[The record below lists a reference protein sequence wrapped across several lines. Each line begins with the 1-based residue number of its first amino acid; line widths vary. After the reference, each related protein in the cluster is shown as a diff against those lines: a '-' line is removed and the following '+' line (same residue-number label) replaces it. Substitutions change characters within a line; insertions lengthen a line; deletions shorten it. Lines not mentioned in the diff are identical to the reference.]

1 MGKGDSFMF
10 KRKNE
15 EKQYKYS
22 LRKIRG
28 RSGVASCIIGAV
40 VFGSILLQPV
50 VLADTDVDVVADHSA
65 SEKALKVEENPH
77 SEGTAALNHVEDGD
91 VSEVRE
97 TVEEV
102 EKKDESSTN
111 STSIVRSSNR
121 EAHVGVTEMQDLTP
135 DETEEAEVLNENT
148 AKLTSKKDE
157 ESATLVRNK
166 RALNVPVEEDN
177 TGKVISEEYNE
188 ADVIRISRPEDYPM
202 LPTTRDYNPD
212 TYYIFK
218 EIISKTYGLD
228 IFAAV
233 KVGDESKTIYLFNQY
248 GQLLNSLVP
257 NESFA
262 QYNIKITNY
271 GDTYAIKQT
280 SGRSNLYYGYSSDGE
295 KGVVA
300 KNQPFDAIT
309 GVVPEKSK
317 VTVEYVDQEGEP
329 LLPKITEDALAGE
342 IRNISSAPAI
352 EGYVLT
358 DDSGYQKG
366 EVSLYTEEKVGHQWT
381 RRFGI
386 GLTGN
391 RVDAVYTLLDQYGTF
406 LVQMYTNG
414 RLFAESTIAPGESFT
429 KTIYSNKHD
438 GTAADT
444 YAFPSP
450 YIPDSGGLIYH
461 YTKVGK
467 IIPVTEEGEP
477 IPDAP
482 TPSYRTDPNDPENV
496 IPNQETP
503 DIPGYEKS
511 TEYVTP
517 EDPTV
522 DTPVVYTRIRNG
534 VLTVEYVDRTTNQL
548 LDSTGDSIQGR
559 YGEVINYST
568 AEKIL
573 YYTNRGYKLVEDGFT
588 QEGKT
593 FSDDNNKHVYK
604 VILEHGLQEYT
615 PENPG
620 TPDTP
625 INPENPDGPKVP
637 GDAARENLAKDV
649 SQTVHYTG
657 AGENTP
663 ADNVINVKDAF
674 TRSIKVDKVTGE
686 IIERKD
692 WAPNKHAFETVATP
706 KVVNYYADKDQAGGL
721 TATVENPNVVDD
733 VVYAPKEGTLTVRYL
748 DQDKDMAEIEGTGS
762 SIGGNYGDTINYST
776 QPIIDE
782 LIKKGYELVSDGF
795 TESGK
800 TFSDDN
806 KGQTYDVIL
815 KHGVREYTPEDPGTP
830 DTPINPG
837 DPDGP
842 KVPGEAAREN
852 LAKDASQTVHY
863 TGAGENTPADN
874 VIRVKDAFARSIK
887 VDKVTGTII
896 ERKDWT
902 PNEHAFEIVATPEVV
917 NYYANKDQAGG
928 LTATVENPNV
938 VDNVVYAPKEGT
950 LTVRYLDQDKGMAEI
965 EDTRGEDS
973 GNYGNPITYSTAETI
988 ANLIKKGFELV
999 SDGFTGKAGEV
1010 FGDDNKGQIYDVVL
1024 KHGITEYT
1032 PENPGNPDTPIN
1044 PENPDGPKV
1053 PEDAARENLAKDASQ
1068 TIRYTGA
1075 GENTPADNVIHV
1087 KDAFTRSIKV
1097 DKVTGEII
1105 ERKDWTPNEHTF
1117 ETVATPE
1124 VVNYYADKGQ
1134 AGGLTATVEN
1144 PNVVDNVVYAPK
1156 EGTLA
1161 VRYLDQDKDMTEIEG
1176 TGSSIGGNYGDTIN
1190 YSTQP
1195 TIDELLKKGYEL
1207 VSDGFKES
1215 GKTFGDNNKG
1225 QTYDVVL
1232 KHGITEYTPENPG
1245 TPDTPINPENPD
1257 GPKVPGDAARE
1268 NLAKDASQTVHYTGA
1283 GENTPA
1289 DNVINVKDA
1298 FTRSI
1303 KVDKVTGEIIERKDW
1318 APNKHAFETVA
1329 TPKVVNYYADK
1340 DQAGGLTATVENPNV
1355 VDDVVYAPKEGTLTV
1370 RYLDQDKDMAE
1381 IEGTGSSIGGNYGD
1395 TINYSTQPTIDE
1407 LLKKGYELVS
1417 DGFTESGK
1425 TFGDDNKGQTYD
1437 VILKHGITEYT
1448 PENPGTPDTPINPED
1463 PDGPKV
1469 PGDAARENLAKDASQ
1484 TVHYTGAGENTPA
1497 DNVINVKDAF
1507 TRSIKVDKVTG
1518 EIIERKDWAPNKHA
1532 FETVATP
1539 KVVNYYADKDQAGGL
1554 TATVEN
1560 PNVVDDVV
1568 YAPKEGTLTVRYL
1581 DQDKDM
1587 TEIEGT
1593 GSSIGGNY
1601 GDTINYSTQPTID
1614 ELIKKG
1620 YELVSDGFT
1629 GKAGEVFG
1637 DDNKGQTYDVVLK
1650 HGITEYTPENPG
1662 NPDTPINP
1670 EDPDGPKVPEDA
1682 ARENLAKDASQTIHY
1697 TGAGENTPADNVI
1710 HAKDAFTRSI
1720 KVDKVTGEIIERK
1733 DWTPNE
1739 HAFET
1744 VATPEVVNYYADKAQ
1759 AGGLTATVENPNV
1772 TDEVHYTPLEGALVI
1787 RYLDQDNN
1795 NQEIPDTRSTIGG
1808 NYGDKISYST
1818 QPTIDELIKRGYEL
1832 VSDGFTGKV
1841 GEVFGDNNKGQ
1852 TYDVVLKHG
1861 ITEYTPENPGTPDT
1875 PINPEDPDGPKVPGD
1890 AARENLAKD
1899 ASQTVHYTGA
1909 GVNTPMDNVI
1919 NVKDAFTRSIKVD
1932 KVTGEIIERKDWTP
1946 NEHAFETVAT
1956 PEVVNYYADKAQA
1969 GGLTATVEN
1978 PNVVDNV
1985 VYAPKEGTLTVRY
1998 LDQDKD
2004 MTEIE
2009 GTGSSIGGNYGD
2021 TINYSTQP
2029 TIDELIKKG
2038 YDLVSDGF
2046 TESGKTFSDDNKGQT
2061 YDVILKHGVREYTPE
2076 DPGTPDT
2083 PINPG
2088 DPDGPKVPGEAAR
2101 ENLAKDASQTIHY
2114 IGAGENTPADNVIT
2128 AKDAFTRSIK
2138 VDKVT
2143 GKILSETKWYPNNHP
2158 FDKVA
2163 TPSVVYFLPD
2173 KVEAGGLI
2181 ATVDNP
2187 NVIDQ
2192 VVYVSQEGAL
2202 TIRYLDLNNG
2212 LKVIPGTGGSVNGK
2226 YGERITYTTQPTID
2240 ELVKKGYE
2248 LIIDGFTGH
2257 AGDTFNDENKGKTYD
2272 VILKHGVD
2280 EYTPDKPGTPGT
2292 PINPDDPHGPKVPED
2307 AARENLA
2314 KDASQTIYYSGAG
2327 DKTPANHVTYVK
2339 DAFTRSIKVDKVTGE
2354 IVEQTEWQPGNHV
2367 FDQVVTPEIAKYT
2380 ADKVQA
2386 GGLVATVENPDVVD
2400 HVVYVQNSVPTP
2412 PRVPNTGGNPT
2423 PQPQPTP
2430 QRVVQETP
2438 RRSSR
2443 HLPKTGSKENTT
2455 TAGLATVSMAGLLG
2469 LISKRRRKED

>member
-1 MGKGDSFMF
+1 MF

-692 WAPNKHAFETVATP
+692 WAPNKHAFEIVATP

-815 KHGVREYTPEDPGTP
+815 KHGVREYTPEAPGTP

-1318 APNKHAFETVA
+1318 TPNEHAFETVA
-1329 TPKVVNYYADK
+1329 TPEVVNYYADK

-1355 VDDVVYAPKEGTLTV
+1355 VDNVVYAPKEGTLTV

-1539 KVVNYYADKDQAGGL
+1539 EVVNYYADKAQAGGL

>member
-1 MGKGDSFMF
+1 MF

-28 RSGVASCIIGAV
+28 RGGVASCIIGAV
-40 VFGSILLQPV
+40 VFGSFLVQSV
-50 VLADTDVDVVADHSA
+50 VLADTDVDVIADHSA
-65 SEKALKVEENPH
+65 SEKALKVEENLPF
-77 SEGTAALNHVEDGD
+77 EGTAALNHVEDGD

-637 GDAARENLAKDV
+637 GDAARENLAKD
-649 SQTVHYTG
+649 
-657 AGENTP
+657 
-663 ADNVINVKDAF
+663 
-674 TRSIKVDKVTGE
+674 
-686 IIERKD
+686 
-692 WAPNKHAFETVATP
+692 
-706 KVVNYYADKDQAGGL
+706 
-721 TATVENPNVVDD
+721 
-733 VVYAPKEGTLTVRYL
+733 
-748 DQDKDMAEIEGTGS
+748 
-762 SIGGNYGDTINYST
+762 
-776 QPIIDE
+776 
-782 LIKKGYELVSDGF
+782 
-795 TESGK
+795 
-800 TFSDDN
+800 
-806 KGQTYDVIL
+806 
-815 KHGVREYTPEDPGTP
+815 
-830 DTPINPG
+830 
-837 DPDGP
+837 
-842 KVPGEAAREN
+842 
-852 LAKDASQTVHY
+852 
-863 TGAGENTPADN
+863 
-874 VIRVKDAFARSIK
+874 
-887 VDKVTGTII
+887 
-896 ERKDWT
+896 
-902 PNEHAFEIVATPEVV
+902 
-917 NYYANKDQAGG
+917 
-928 LTATVENPNV
+928 
-938 VDNVVYAPKEGT
+938 
-950 LTVRYLDQDKGMAEI
+950 
-965 EDTRGEDS
+965 
-973 GNYGNPITYSTAETI
+973 
-988 ANLIKKGFELV
+988 
-999 SDGFTGKAGEV
+999 
-1010 FGDDNKGQIYDVVL
+1010 
-1024 KHGITEYT
+1024 
-1032 PENPGNPDTPIN
+1032 
-1044 PENPDGPKV
+1044 
-1053 PEDAARENLAKDASQ
+1053 
-1068 TIRYTGA
+1068 
-1075 GENTPADNVIHV
+1075 
-1087 KDAFTRSIKV
+1087 
-1097 DKVTGEII
+1097 
-1105 ERKDWTPNEHTF
+1105 
-1117 ETVATPE
+1117 
-1124 VVNYYADKGQ
+1124 
-1134 AGGLTATVEN
+1134 
-1144 PNVVDNVVYAPK
+1144 
-1156 EGTLA
+1156 
-1161 VRYLDQDKDMTEIEG
+1161 
-1176 TGSSIGGNYGDTIN
+1176 
-1190 YSTQP
+1190 
-1195 TIDELLKKGYEL
+1195 
-1207 VSDGFKES
+1207 
-1215 GKTFGDNNKG
+1215 
-1225 QTYDVVL
+1225 
-1232 KHGITEYTPENPG
+1232 
-1245 TPDTPINPENPD
+1245 
-1257 GPKVPGDAARE
+1257 
-1268 NLAKDASQTVHYTGA
+1268 ASQTVHYTGA

-1318 APNKHAFETVA
+1318 TPNEHAFETVA
-1329 TPKVVNYYADK
+1329 TPEVVNYYADK

-1355 VDDVVYAPKEGTLTV
+1355 VDNVVYAPKEGTLTV

-1539 KVVNYYADKDQAGGL
+1539 EVVNYYADKAQAGGL

-1772 TDEVHYTPLEGALVI
+1772 
-1787 RYLDQDNN
+1787 
-1795 NQEIPDTRSTIGG
+1795 
-1808 NYGDKISYST
+1808 
-1818 QPTIDELIKRGYEL
+1818 
-1832 VSDGFTGKV
+1832 
-1841 GEVFGDNNKGQ
+1841 
-1852 TYDVVLKHG
+1852 
-1861 ITEYTPENPGTPDT
+1861 
-1875 PINPEDPDGPKVPGD
+1875 
-1890 AARENLAKD
+1890 
-1899 ASQTVHYTGA
+1899 
-1909 GVNTPMDNVI
+1909 
-1919 NVKDAFTRSIKVD
+1919 
-1932 KVTGEIIERKDWTP
+1932 
-1946 NEHAFETVAT
+1946 
-1956 PEVVNYYADKAQA
+1956 
-1969 GGLTATVEN
+1969 
-1978 PNVVDNV
+1978 VDNV
-1985 VYAPKEGTLTVRY
+1985 VYASKEGTLTVRY

-2004 MTEIE
+2004 MAEIE

-2029 TIDELIKKG
+2029 TIDELLKKG
-2038 YDLVSDGF
+2038 YELVSDGF
-2046 TESGKTFSDDNKGQT
+2046 TESGKTFGDDNKG
-2061 YDVILKHGVREYTPE
+2061 
-2076 DPGTPDT
+2076 
-2083 PINPG
+2083 
-2088 DPDGPKVPGEAAR
+2088 
-2101 ENLAKDASQTIHY
+2101 
-2114 IGAGENTPADNVIT
+2114 
-2128 AKDAFTRSIK
+2128 
-2138 VDKVT
+2138 
-2143 GKILSETKWYPNNHP
+2143 
-2158 FDKVA
+2158 
-2163 TPSVVYFLPD
+2163 
-2173 KVEAGGLI
+2173 
-2181 ATVDNP
+2181 
-2187 NVIDQ
+2187 
-2192 VVYVSQEGAL
+2192 
-2202 TIRYLDLNNG
+2202 
-2212 LKVIPGTGGSVNGK
+2212 
-2226 YGERITYTTQPTID
+2226 
-2240 ELVKKGYE
+2240 
-2248 LIIDGFTGH
+2248 
-2257 AGDTFNDENKGKTYD
+2257 
-2272 VILKHGVD
+2272 
-2280 EYTPDKPGTPGT
+2280 
-2292 PINPDDPHGPKVPED
+2292 
-2307 AARENLA
+2307 
-2314 KDASQTIYYSGAG
+2314 
-2327 DKTPANHVTYVK
+2327 
-2339 DAFTRSIKVDKVTGE
+2339 
-2354 IVEQTEWQPGNHV
+2354 
-2367 FDQVVTPEIAKYT
+2367 
-2380 ADKVQA
+2380 
-2386 GGLVATVENPDVVD
+2386 
-2400 HVVYVQNSVPTP
+2400 
-2412 PRVPNTGGNPT
+2412 
-2423 PQPQPTP
+2423 
-2430 QRVVQETP
+2430 
-2438 RRSSR
+2438 
-2443 HLPKTGSKENTT
+2443 
-2455 TAGLATVSMAGLLG
+2455 
-2469 LISKRRRKED
+2469 

>member
-1 MGKGDSFMF
+1 MF

-28 RSGVASCIIGAV
+28 RGGVASCIIGAV
-40 VFGSILLQPV
+40 VFGSFLVQSV
-50 VLADTDVDVVADHSA
+50 VLADTDVDVIADHSA
-65 SEKALKVEENPH
+65 SEKALKVEENLPF
-77 SEGTAALNHVEDGD
+77 EGTAALNHVEDGD

-692 WAPNKHAFETVATP
+692 WAPNKHAFEIVATP

-815 KHGVREYTPEDPGTP
+815 KHGVREYTPEAPGTP

-928 LTATVENPNV
+928 LTATVENPSV

-1318 APNKHAFETVA
+1318 TPNEHAFETVA
-1329 TPKVVNYYADK
+1329 TPEVVNYYADK

-1355 VDDVVYAPKEGTLTV
+1355 VDNVVYAPKEGTLTV

-1539 KVVNYYADKDQAGGL
+1539 EVVNYYADKAQAGGL

>member
-692 WAPNKHAFETVATP
+692 WAPNKHAFEIVATP

-815 KHGVREYTPEDPGTP
+815 KHGVREYTPEAPGTP

-1318 APNKHAFETVA
+1318 TPNEHAFETVA
-1329 TPKVVNYYADK
+1329 TPEVVNYYADK

-1355 VDDVVYAPKEGTLTV
+1355 VDNVVYAPKEGTLTV

-1539 KVVNYYADKDQAGGL
+1539 EVVNYYADKAQAGGL

>member
-1 MGKGDSFMF
+1 MF

-28 RSGVASCIIGAV
+28 RGGVASCIIGAV
-40 VFGSILLQPV
+40 VFGSFLVQSV
-50 VLADTDVDVVADHSA
+50 VLADTDVDVIADHSA
-65 SEKALKVEENPH
+65 SEKALKVEENLPF
-77 SEGTAALNHVEDGD
+77 EGTAALNHVEDGD

-692 WAPNKHAFETVATP
+692 WAPNKHAFE
-706 KVVNYYADKDQAGGL
+706 
-721 TATVENPNVVDD
+721 
-733 VVYAPKEGTLTVRYL
+733 
-748 DQDKDMAEIEGTGS
+748 I
-762 SIGGNYGDTINYST
+762 
-776 QPIIDE
+776 
-782 LIKKGYELVSDGF
+782 
-795 TESGK
+795 
-800 TFSDDN
+800 
-806 KGQTYDVIL
+806 
-815 KHGVREYTPEDPGTP
+815 
-830 DTPINPG
+830 
-837 DPDGP
+837 
-842 KVPGEAAREN
+842 
-852 LAKDASQTVHY
+852 
-863 TGAGENTPADN
+863 
-874 VIRVKDAFARSIK
+874 
-887 VDKVTGTII
+887 
-896 ERKDWT
+896 
-902 PNEHAFEIVATPEVV
+902 
-917 NYYANKDQAGG
+917 
-928 LTATVENPNV
+928 
-938 VDNVVYAPKEGT
+938 
-950 LTVRYLDQDKGMAEI
+950 
-965 EDTRGEDS
+965 
-973 GNYGNPITYSTAETI
+973 
-988 ANLIKKGFELV
+988 
-999 SDGFTGKAGEV
+999 
-1010 FGDDNKGQIYDVVL
+1010 
-1024 KHGITEYT
+1024 
-1032 PENPGNPDTPIN
+1032 
-1044 PENPDGPKV
+1044 
-1053 PEDAARENLAKDASQ
+1053 
-1068 TIRYTGA
+1068 
-1075 GENTPADNVIHV
+1075 
-1087 KDAFTRSIKV
+1087 
-1097 DKVTGEII
+1097 
-1105 ERKDWTPNEHTF
+1105 
-1117 ETVATPE
+1117 
-1124 VVNYYADKGQ
+1124 
-1134 AGGLTATVEN
+1134 
-1144 PNVVDNVVYAPK
+1144 
-1156 EGTLA
+1156 
-1161 VRYLDQDKDMTEIEG
+1161 
-1176 TGSSIGGNYGDTIN
+1176 
-1190 YSTQP
+1190 
-1195 TIDELLKKGYEL
+1195 
-1207 VSDGFKES
+1207 
-1215 GKTFGDNNKG
+1215 
-1225 QTYDVVL
+1225 
-1232 KHGITEYTPENPG
+1232 
-1245 TPDTPINPENPD
+1245 
-1257 GPKVPGDAARE
+1257 
-1268 NLAKDASQTVHYTGA
+1268 
-1283 GENTPA
+1283 
-1289 DNVINVKDA
+1289 
-1298 FTRSI
+1298 
-1303 KVDKVTGEIIERKDW
+1303 
-1318 APNKHAFETVA
+1318 
-1329 TPKVVNYYADK
+1329 
-1340 DQAGGLTATVENPNV
+1340 
-1355 VDDVVYAPKEGTLTV
+1355 
-1370 RYLDQDKDMAE
+1370 
-1381 IEGTGSSIGGNYGD
+1381 
-1395 TINYSTQPTIDE
+1395 
-1407 LLKKGYELVS
+1407 
-1417 DGFTESGK
+1417 
-1425 TFGDDNKGQTYD
+1425 
-1437 VILKHGITEYT
+1437 
-1448 PENPGTPDTPINPED
+1448 
-1463 PDGPKV
+1463 
-1469 PGDAARENLAKDASQ
+1469 
-1484 TVHYTGAGENTPA
+1484 
-1497 DNVINVKDAF
+1497 
-1507 TRSIKVDKVTG
+1507 
-1518 EIIERKDWAPNKHA
+1518 
-1532 FETVATP
+1532 VATP